1 MGEKLLKIER
11 VAQELGVT
19 KKTIYNWIT
28 SGKIDMPRPGFVN
41 YIDAWE
47 VYLQQRQE
55 KSIYSSLMA
64 KYGITR
70 DANGRFLT
78 KTDRGE

>member
-1 MGEKLLKIER
+1 MGEKITKIAL
-11 VAQELGVT
+11 VAADLGVAV
-19 KKTIYNWIT
+19 KTIYNWIG
-28 SGKIDMPRPGFVN
+28 SGKLEMPRPGFVN
-41 YIDAWE
+41 KIDAWE
-47 VYLQQRQE
+47 IYLQQKEE

-78 KTDRGE
+78 KADRGE